1 MRKKSLVVCA
11 MAMVMM
17 LGVTGCGNKEA
28 DKKDNDKKTEVTTE
42 ANSEEK
48 TDASTEETSTEGTT
62 SDSATNNDANDSET
76 ATGALSILEKVWG
89 QYADDEKFMAM
100 GGDAE
105 AMVMDGPGSYNLAD
119 KEGITAM
126 FHIPADK
133 LDMVDDVASIVH
145 GMNTNSFTGSVSHV
159 KNADEVSTLADAMK
173 ADIDGTQW
181 ICGAPQ
187 KLLIAGIGDNVVCAF
202 GDTDLLDT
210 FKTKLQ
216 TAYPDVNVIH
226 DTDIVIE
233 F

>member
-1 MRKKSLVVCA
+1 MRKKTLVVCA

-17 LGVTGCGNKEA
+17 LGVTGCGKKDS
-28 DKKDNDKKTEVTTE
+28 DKKNDDKKTEVTTE

-48 TDASTEETSTEGTT
+48 TEEVTDKTTEN
-62 SDSATNNDANDSET
+62 SATNNDADGNET
-76 ATGALSILEKVWG
+76 ATGALAILENVWAS
-89 QYADDEKFMAM
+89 YADEEKFMAM

-119 KEGITAM
+119 KEGVTAM

-159 KNADEVSTLADAMK
+159 KNKDDVTALADAMK

-187 KLLIAGIGDNVVCAF
+187 KLLIASIGDNVVCAF

-210 FKTKLQ
+210 FKSKLQ